1 MLYVLVLLKNTNVDT
16 KNLHIKIV
24 ADPGEHPAHV
34 TKSVGLQIHFMLR
47 THIYKG
53 YWTMIEDVPKAVP
66 CFSPITLV
74 SRANKSVA
82 TSSTSF

>member
-34 TKSVGLQIHFMLR
+34 TKSV
-47 THIYKG
+47 
-53 YWTMIEDVPKAVP
+53 
-66 CFSPITLV
+66 LV
-74 SRANKSVA
+74 SDFRFISC
-82 TSSTSF
+82 